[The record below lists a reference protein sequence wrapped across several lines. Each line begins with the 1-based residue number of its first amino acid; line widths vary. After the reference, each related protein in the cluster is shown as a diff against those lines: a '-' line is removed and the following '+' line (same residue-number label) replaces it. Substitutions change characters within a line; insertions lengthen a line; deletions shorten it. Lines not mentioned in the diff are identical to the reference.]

1 MSMVIMKALMGF
13 HEEWKVILYN
23 SAGFPTMSTYKLL
36 ICLIQYNWRECD
48 WNIMATTGAKEGE
61 R

>member
-1 MSMVIMKALMGF
+1 MSIVIMKALMGF
-13 HEEWKVILYN
+13 HEEWKFILYN
-23 SAGFPTMSTYKLL
+23 LVGFPSIAPTS
-36 ICLIQYNWRECD
+36 CSFVWYNGYWKECG